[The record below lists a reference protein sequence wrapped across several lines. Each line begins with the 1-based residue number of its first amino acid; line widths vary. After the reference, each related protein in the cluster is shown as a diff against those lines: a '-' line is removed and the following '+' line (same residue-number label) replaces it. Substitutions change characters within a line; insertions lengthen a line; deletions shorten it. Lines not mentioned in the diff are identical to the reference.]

1 MKKELAIITGATS
14 GIGRGLTITLTA
26 RGITVL
32 AIGRNT
38 EKLAELTKLP
48 DSIRIVPY
56 KCDITREIDIVTVV
70 DRVRAFNDTHE
81 LKYLVHN
88 ATVLDP
94 IKPLTDVTAKELN
107 MQIDVN
113 VTGPMLLTNKLLQY
127 FKKEARI
134 LFISTGASRT
144 AITNVVPHCAAKAA
158 QAILAKGYKDELKNR
173 EILAGIVEPGIT
185 DTPAQAY
192 VRSLSSDVLPFAD
205 IARKIYNEDGL
216 STSADCAKL
225 LSTLLCDVEKN
236 KFSDIWPWQLTNKE
250 HLEYLK

>member
-94 IKPLTDVTAKELN
+94 IKPLTDVTAKE
-107 MQIDVN
+107 
-113 VTGPMLLTNKLLQY
+113 
-127 FKKEARI
+127 
-134 LFISTGASRT
+134 
-144 AITNVVPHCAAKAA
+144 A

-236 KFSDIWPWQLTNKE
+236 KFSDILPWQLTNKE